1 MLKGIDHLV
10 VVVPDL
16 EIAVREYSDRG
27 FTVVSGGRHPGG
39 SRNALIGLADGAYIE
54 LLAFDAPNP
63 QHRWWATFQR
73 TLREGACLA
82 DFCMGTDNLEGDVR
96 ALRQAGVKM
105 DDPHPGS
112 RVRPDGYTV
121 NWLISAPPAEQS
133 AVVPFLIQDVT
144 PRAERLPMDRR
155 HENQATG
162 IDTLTIAA
170 DDLTSVSRWYEGVL
184 PEASQPE
191 ISRRDIRARRIR
203 LPIGPHMLEYASPES
218 PSDPLSAWLRARG
231 PSLYGATLRTADGSF
246 RRLTVAGSLDT
257 P

>member
-27 FTVVSGGRHPGG
+27 FTVVPGGRHPGG

-96 ALRQAGVKM
+96 ALRQTGVKM

-162 IDTLTIAA
+162 IDTLTI
-170 DDLTSVSRWYEGVL
+170 VSSEPERAWQWFAGVL
-184 PEASQPE
+184 PSAARQE
-191 ISRRDIRARRIR
+191 ISRPDLDATGVRVT
-203 LPIGPHMLEYASPES
+203 IGGHVIDYVRPVESSSP
-218 PSDPLSAWLRARG
+218 LHAWLLARG
-231 PSLYGATLRTADGSF
+231 PSPYAVTLRTGGD
-246 RRLTVAGSLDT
+246 TVGPLLLGGR
-257 P
+257 

>member
-16 EIAVREYSDRG
+16 EIAVRDYSDQG
-27 FTVVSGGRHPGG
+27 FTVVPGGRHPGG

-144 PRAERLPMDRR
+144 PRAERLPMDRGHQNR
-155 HENQATG
+155 VTG
-162 IDTLTIAA
+162 IATLTIA
-170 DDLTSVSRWYEGVL
+170 TSELARARQWFAGVL
-184 PEASQPE
+184 PSAAAQG
-191 ISRRDIRARRIR
+191 ISRPDLDATGVR
-203 LPIGPHMLEYASPES
+203 LTIGDHVIDYVRPGGATSP
-218 PSDPLSAWLRARG
+218 LHAWLFARG
-231 PSLYGATLRTADGSF
+231 PSPYAVTLRTSND
-246 RRLTVAGSLDT
+246 TVGPLLLGGR
-257 P
+257 